1 MLENHV
7 SQLQRAMTV
16 SAMENMA
23 LRQELVRAKKL
34 KDSGSKS
41 GVAEPAVLESSK
53 STLSC
58 VPCIL
63 VFMCVICSKLGDL
76 SGPCLVLEK
85 CWWHII
91 LGLKC

>member
-34 KDSGSKS
+34 KDSCSKS

-53 STLSC
+53 STLSR
-58 VPCIL
+58 VP
-63 VFMCVICSKLGDL
+63 VFMCVMCSNLGDL
-76 SGPCLVLEK
+76 SGPCFVLEK

-91 LGLKC
+91 LRLKC

>member
-53 STLSC
+53 STLSH

-63 VFMCVICSKLGDL
+63 VFMCVPI
-76 SGPCLVLEK
+76 LVTYQDHVL
-85 CWWHII
+85 CWKNAGGISSWA
-91 LGLKC
+91 

>member
-1 MLENHV
+1 MLENDV

-53 STLSC
+53 STLSR
-58 VPCIL
+58 VPWIL
-63 VFMCVICSKLGDL
+63 VFMCVMCSNLSDL
-76 SGPCLVLEK
+76 SGLCFVLEK

>member
-23 LRQELVRAKKL
+23 LRQELVRTKKL

-53 STLSC
+53 STLSH

-63 VFMCVICSKLGDL
+63 VFMCVMCSNLGDL
-76 SGPCLVLEK
+76 SGPCFVLEK